1 MKKYL
6 LLFLLIASCAAP
18 VQPQAN
24 LQTLPD
30 VQKPTLNHVQFH
42 IIKSGNRNFYSLDD
56 NGITILFNNLSALK
70 AYIGKLKNQIIFY
83 QDEVKDNTK

>member
-6 LLFLLIASCAAP
+6 LLFLLLVSCSTP

-24 LQTLPD
+24 LQLLPE
-30 VQKPTLNHVQFH
+30 VQKLTLNHVQFH
-42 IIKSGNRNFYSLDD
+42 IIKSGNQNFYSLDD
-56 NGITILFNNLSALK
+56 NGVTILFNNLSALK

-83 QDEVKDNTK
+83 QDEVKDSIR

>member
-6 LLFLLIASCAAP
+6 LLFLLLVSCSTP

-24 LQTLPD
+24 LQLLPD

-42 IIKSGNRNFYSLDD
+42 IIKSGNQNFYSLDD
-56 NGITILFNNLSALK
+56 NGVTILFNNLSALK

-83 QDEVKDNTK
+83 QDEVKDSIR